1 MEDQAIRTGVSCQQ
15 MKEGIHQG
23 DRGPVVVEEEAPAAT
38 KQVVLADR
46 FDVLGVVGVHGTHGD
61 H

>member
-1 MEDQAIRTGVSCQQ
+1 MEDQAIRTGDSCRQ
-15 MKEGIHQG
+15 MREEIHQG

-38 KQVVLADR
+38 KQVVLADHL
-46 FDVLGVVGVHGTHGD
+46 DVLEVVGDHGSHGN